1 MDEFSHRTTSLR
13 TDPFWTTFPICAA
26 VTDPHSETLQELEGT
41 LGQLLEDFDHYIYQ
55 LALPLP
61 YRSPNPPRTIGRE
74 AAIRDHFWYLR
85 FGHWSLT
92 TIVFGL
98 SHWSYLTSNLR

>member
-13 TDPFWTTFPICAA
+13 TDPFWTTFPIFAA

-41 LGQLLEDFDHYIYQ
+41 SGQLLGNSIRYIYQ

-61 YRSPNPPRTIGRE
+61 YQSPNPPRTIGRE
-74 AAIRDHFWYLR
+74 AAIGDHFWYLR
-85 FGHWSLT
+85 FRHWSIT
-92 TIVFGL
+92 TIVFGP